1 MAKSKSKVKINNK
14 PVTVKD
20 LVVTSRQILRGWT
33 NSAPSSAKLWGI
45 YPLQMIP
52 KQEKTDEWIRWNLD
66 WFEREGFDSINKK
79 WKAVSKDYN
88 MAEGILDP
96 SDYGLSSDNEFN
108 YVVSTIQEN
117 EEGNV
122 PLMFFPLVP
131 TIVNLFVGEYMKK
144 DTRLIV
150 KAVDEYSVNQQ
161 QEKKKELVVQYL
173 LQKTAEDLKEKY
185 GESQDA
191 KEKIDYAL
199 KIKEV
204 ELSFK
209 KYASI
214 AEQWAN
220 HMIKWDNTRFNIK
233 ELQTISFRDVIVSDE
248 TFFHVRTLDD
258 DILPEVWNPKTLFY
272 HLPPD
277 KLWLSQSTFLG
288 RQMYM
293 PLNDILVNYSHLMEN
308 LELAELEANQGN
320 GIVSSDQHLVN
331 LLAGTNMGDNSKWTD
346 FSQKYPNNITDSTM
360 ENHLLQDSVNKY
372 LDTWATTG
380 KKNRINLD
388 DALKHN
394 MFRVTEVYWRS
405 YAREFICTSVDELG
419 IKTTNIVN
427 EDYVVTN
434 EPKYD
439 NSLTKVNSKDNLISG
454 EHLDAYWKTE
464 IRFGVKIARNPMGYY
479 DSNLNSINNGIYL
492 GGKPIETPI
501 DTIPGEGMA
510 LSDRN
515 TDKMSLVRKMSPFQI
530 GFNIVNNQNIDML
543 GNAIAN
549 GKVVMIDQNF
559 IPKKSIDGEWGKNAL
574 NKWLEIIR
582 NNNIALMDGSPVNNP
597 SGTGFS
603 HFQVL
608 DFSNSDDIRRNIE
621 LGTYFKDQAFSTIGV
636 NPQRIGSI
644 YASESATG
652 VQTAQSNSYAQTEYM
667 FEKHINQLMPRVRNL
682 MLNIEQYMASTKD
695 MVKVAYTN
703 SEEENILF
711 EVEGKELILPNLKLY
726 AYSTADVKALVE
738 KMQNVAMQI
747 NTAGAEMSDYMEI
760 MTTDSPSLIIENLK
774 KGEQQRRENMEA
786 QRKHEQELEQQRQEQ
801 REKELQRE
809 EDLKKYLQEKDLETK
824 RYIAEINELGGIQT
838 DANANKELDSLENI
852 KEYQKQNNFEA
863 KLKSD
868 ETKAMTANELKR
880 RELDLKEKEMLSR
893 NNIENTRLQIA
904 RENKNKYD
912 KK

>member
-1 MAKSKSKVKINNK
+1 
-14 PVTVKD
+14 
-20 LVVTSRQILRGWT
+20 
-33 NSAPSSAKLWGI
+33 
-45 YPLQMIP
+45 
-52 KQEKTDEWIRWNLD
+52 
-66 WFEREGFDSINKK
+66 
-79 WKAVSKDYN
+79 
-88 MAEGILDP
+88 
-96 SDYGLSSDNEFN
+96 
-108 YVVSTIQEN
+108 
-117 EEGNV
+117 
-122 PLMFFPLVP
+122 
-131 TIVNLFVGEYMKK
+131 
-144 DTRLIV
+144 
-150 KAVDEYSVNQQ
+150 
-161 QEKKKELVVQYL
+161 
-173 LQKTAEDLKEKY
+173 
-185 GESQDA
+185 
-191 KEKIDYAL
+191 
-199 KIKEV
+199 
-204 ELSFK
+204 
-209 KYASI
+209 
-214 AEQWAN
+214 
-220 HMIKWDNTRFNIK
+220 
-233 ELQTISFRDVIVSDE
+233 
-248 TFFHVRTLDD
+248 
-258 DILPEVWNPKTLFY
+258 
-272 HLPPD
+272 
-277 KLWLSQSTFLG
+277 
-288 RQMYM
+288 
-293 PLNDILVNYSHLMEN
+293 
-308 LELAELEANQGN
+308 
-320 GIVSSDQHLVN
+320 
-331 LLAGTNMGDNSKWTD
+331 
-346 FSQKYPNNITDSTM
+346 
-360 ENHLLQDSVNKY
+360 
-372 LDTWATTG
+372 
-380 KKNRINLD
+380 
-388 DALKHN
+388 
-394 MFRVTEVYWRS
+394 
-405 YAREFICTSVDELG
+405 
-419 IKTTNIVN
+419 
-427 EDYVVTN
+427 
-434 EPKYD
+434 
-439 NSLTKVNSKDNLISG
+439 
-454 EHLDAYWKTE
+454 
-464 IRFGVKIARNPMGYY
+464 
-479 DSNLNSINNGIYL
+479 
-492 GGKPIETPI
+492 
-501 DTIPGEGMA
+501 
-510 LSDRN
+510 
-515 TDKMSLVRKMSPFQI
+515 
-530 GFNIVNNQNIDML
+530 
-543 GNAIAN
+543 
-549 GKVVMIDQNF
+549 
-559 IPKKSIDGEWGKNAL
+559 
-574 NKWLEIIR
+574 
-582 NNNIALMDGSPVNNP
+582 MDGSPVNNP